1 MEFKADFIT
10 YEGVYLTIMTEKLNL
25 PTSEGRR
32 TILSNHMDIMLSLD
46 VGIIETSEEKL
57 LKHYVINGG
66 VLYFKDNVAEIVT
79 DNVIAIKDIDADRA
93 MASLKKFTDAL
104 NRTDRPNERAR
115 LEEKIRTAQVILEA
129 AEKYG
134 EQGY

>member
-10 YEGVYLTIMTEKLNL
+10 YEGVYMTIMTEKLNL

-46 VGIIETSEEKL
+46 VGIIETLEEGL

-79 DNVIAIKDIDADRA
+79 DNVIAIKDISVERA
-93 MASLKKFTDAL
+93 RASKKKFEDAL
-104 NRTDRPNERAR
+104 ARTDRPNEVQR
-115 LEEKIRTAQVILEA
+115 LKDKIKVTDVILQA
-129 AEKYG
+129 AERYG
-134 EQGY
+134 GQGY